1 MGETVASL
9 VAQAGGGGPGL
20 LQIALFMIPM
30 FAIMYFLMIRP
41 ERKKQAEAQ
50 SLLGALKKGDEVALT
65 SGFIGK
71 ILAVEEKTVT
81 VEIADK
87 TKVRVL
93 KQAVMGPSA
102 RYLTVQPPKGEP
114 AAAAAAPPSGDPAA
128 IPDADKSEKSD
139 KSDKSDK
146 KSA

>member
-1 MGETVASL
+1 MGETVQSL
-9 VAQAGGGGPGL
+9 VAQAGGGPGL
-20 LQIALFMIPM
+20 LQIALFMVPM

-50 SLLGALKKGDEVALT
+50 ALLTSLAKGDEVVLT

-71 ILAVEEKTVT
+71 ILSLDDKTVT
-81 VEIADK
+81 LELADK
-87 TKVRVL
+87 LKVKVL

-102 RYLTVQPPKGEP
+102 RYL
-114 AAAAAAPPSGDPAA
+114 AAAEPQKKIEDKPA
-128 IPDADKSEKSD
+128 DE
-139 KSDKSDK
+139 K